1 MNGFELMPN
10 FWRQVSLNS
19 ALQLIEED
27 IARDLSNGIN
37 GHQSNNAKVGV
48 YLGYW
53 RCGSWLIGWS
63 ADWLVCWLVA
73 LLRGCL
79 VSVTWWPVGW
89 LVGWLRLGRLLGV
102 GCCLLI
108 LRSDGCWV
116 VECARRRPR
125 CCYGLELL
133 VLVIA
138 CQGCPRLRSQVGL
151 VW

>member
-48 YLGYW
+48 YLGYR
-53 RCGSWLIGWS
+53 RCGSWLIGWLAS
-63 ADWLVCWLVA
+63 LLVGCFVAWLFGFSYLVA
-73 LLRGCL
+73 SR
-79 VSVTWWPVGW
+79 
-89 LVGWLRLGRLLGV
+89 LVGWLRLARLLGV

-116 VECARRRPR
+116 VECERRRPR